1 MDLGWDCGG
10 RSGMDNNIF
19 VFDFIS
25 FFIRPLVYPSRTKSP
40 ILQLE
45 LLYLCQRIITWAVTL
60 K

>member
-25 FFIRPLVYPSRTKSP
+25 FFYSTFGVPQSH
-40 ILQLE
+40 
-45 LLYLCQRIITWAVTL
+45 
-60 K
+60 